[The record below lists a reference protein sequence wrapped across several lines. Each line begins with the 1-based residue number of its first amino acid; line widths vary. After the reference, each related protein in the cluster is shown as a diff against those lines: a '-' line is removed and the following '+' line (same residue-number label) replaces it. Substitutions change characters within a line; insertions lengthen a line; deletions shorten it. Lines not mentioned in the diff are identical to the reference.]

1 MKMITLRCPNCGA
14 SLEIDN
20 GIDTFFCMHCGHK
33 IIMAHMDKEAI
44 KARVKIKSME
54 HEERLVD
61 KYHQQERYKIRNQN
75 RNDWLIGGISIGLLL
90 LGMFICGIVTVI
102 GNNGAAKQERKLQ
115 SIVDEIMIDI
125 DNGDFTAAY
134 IKANSLYW
142 DSDWT
147 SEGKDKWNA
156 TRKAIIKQI
165 QEAEKAA
172 TGTITYEDTEE
183 NWFTN
188 LFN

>member
-20 GIDTFFCMHCGHK
+20 GIDTFFCMHCGHR
-33 IIMAHMDKEAI
+33 IIMENMNKEVI
-44 KARVKIKSME
+44 KARVKLKGME
-54 HEERLVD
+54 HDERLID
-61 KYHQQERYKIRNQN
+61 KYHQHERYKIENENKKDR
-75 RNDWLIGGISIGLLL
+75 RLWGVLIGGWILIMLIIGV
-90 LGMFICGIVTVI
+90 IIVI
-102 GNNGAAKQERKLQ
+102 GNNGTAKQEQKLQ
-115 SIVDEIMIDI
+115 SIIDEIMIDI
-125 DNGDFTAAY
+125 DNGDFAAAY

-172 TGTITYEDTEE
+172 TGTITYEDTEG